1 LSVLSARP
9 HLARLALAASAS
21 LAVAGLSA
29 ATASA
34 LPAHTGGSAAVTQV
48 TRLSADPYTNPKAEH
63 ATEVEPDI
71 YSHGNTIVAVF
82 QTGRFSSGGSDDIGW
97 ATSTD
102 GGTTWQHGFL
112 PGITRHQGGGVWNRV
127 SDPAIAYD
135 PKAGLWLASGLTL
148 DLPNGPFGVTVSSS
162 TDGIT
167 WQKPVTVSK
176 TSGGYDKNW
185 ITCDTTPSSPHYGNC
200 YVEWDITSNGD
211 QVVMSTSTDGGT
223 TWSAPKSPA
232 DTPHGLGGQPL
243 VQPSGTVVVPFLS
256 DGGAI
261 RSFTSTNGGSSWNA
275 SVLVANPQV
284 AIDPGGIR
292 AGDLPQAEE
301 DGAGKVYVAWED
313 CRFRSGCSSN
323 DIVYSDSSNGTSWS
337 SVARVPIDSVTSGAD
352 HFNPGFGVD
361 PATSGAAAR
370 IGLYYYFFPNSNCT
384 VSTCQLE
391 VGYISSA
398 NAGSSWGTPV
408 TLAGPMKLS
417 QLAQAGGAFVGD
429 YMGSA
434 FVSGSA
440 YSSFAIG
447 VKPANGEKYDEGM
460 YTAGG
465 LPAKGGRVKAATG
478 PVYPGTSRHR
488 GIPVILSTS
497 P

>member
-1 LSVLSARP
+1 LSALSARP
-9 HLARLALAASAS
+9 RLAGLALAATAS
-21 LAVAGLSA
+21 LAAAGLSA

-34 LPAHTGGSAAVTQV
+34 RPAHTGAAVTGLA
-48 TRLSADPYTNPKAEH
+48 RLSADPFTNPAAEH

-82 QTGRFSSGGSDDIGW
+82 QTGRFSSGGSDDTGW

-102 GGTTWQHGFL
+102 GGTTWHSGFL
-112 PGITRHQGGGVWNRV
+112 PGVTKHKGGGVWSRV

-135 PKAGLWLASGLTL
+135 PKAGRWLASGLVL
-148 DLPNGPFGVTVSSS
+148 DSPPSGPFGVLVSRSA
-162 TDGIT
+162 DGLT

-176 TSGGYDKNW
+176 TSGGYDKDW

-200 YVEWDITSNGD
+200 YDEWDITSNGD

-232 DTPHGLGGQPL
+232 DVPHGLGGQPL
-243 VQPSGTVVVPFLS
+243 VQPDGTVVVPFITDS
-256 DGGAI
+256 GTI
-261 RSFTSTNGGSSWNA
+261 RSFTSTDGGSSWTA
-275 SVLVANPQV
+275 SVLVANTQV
-284 AIDPGGIR
+284 AIDPGNIR
-292 AGDLPQAEE
+292 SSGLPQAEE
-301 DGAGKVYVAWED
+301 DGAGKVYVSWED

-337 SVARVPIDSVTSGAD
+337 AVTRVPIDPVTSGVD
-352 HFNPGFGVD
+352 HFLPGFGVD
-361 PATSGAAAR
+361 PATSGATAH
-370 IGLYYYFFPNSNCT
+370 IGLYYYFYPNSNCT

-398 NAGSSWGTPV
+398 NAGSSWSTPA
-408 TLAGPMKLS
+408 TLAGPMKLN

-429 YMGSA
+429 YIGSA
-434 FVSGSA
+434 FAGGHA
-440 YSSFAIG
+440 YSSFAVG
-447 VKPANGEKYDEGM
+447 VTPASKQYDEGM

-465 LPAKGGRVKAATG
+465 LTAKGGRVTAAAG
-478 PVYPGTSRHR
+478 PVYPGTGRHA
-488 GIPVILSTS
+488 IPLSLLSAS